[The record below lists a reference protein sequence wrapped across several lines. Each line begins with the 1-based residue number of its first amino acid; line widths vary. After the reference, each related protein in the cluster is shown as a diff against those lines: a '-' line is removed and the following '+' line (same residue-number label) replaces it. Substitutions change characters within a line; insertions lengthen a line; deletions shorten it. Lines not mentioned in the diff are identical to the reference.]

1 MAKGFVDSN
10 ELKARNLS
18 DSAYVD
24 IVDMLYK
31 TFMNRAADAS
41 GKKTWQDILNRGM
54 SRMYVFAG
62 FAESA
67 EIENICKSYG
77 IVRGNANL
85 TEARDQN
92 MGVTTFV
99 VRRYDVF
106 LGRKPDIKGLK
117 DW

>member
-41 GKKTWQDILNRGM
+41 GKKP
-54 SRMYVFAG
+54 
-62 FAESA
+62 
-67 EIENICKSYG
+67 
-77 IVRGNANL
+77 
-85 TEARDQN
+85 
-92 MGVTTFV
+92 
-99 VRRYDVF
+99 
-106 LGRKPDIKGLK
+106 GRTS
-117 DW
+117 